1 MYAIPSK
8 DGMRN
13 QASPPSS
20 AASRMVGDGDPDVAR
35 EEALVAALR
44 AILRSS
50 PRFLEMLA
58 AVRSCDP
65 PDWMVGGG
73 VLRDIVWD
81 HLHCYPAPAQHKDVD
96 VAFFDPADCSR
107 ERERDVQHALATALP
122 GVAWDPKNQ
131 AGVHLWYDRHF
142 GGCSVPPLT
151 STADGV
157 ATWPETVTCVAVR
170 LGADGEIEV
179 MAPYGLTD
187 MFALTLRH
195 NPRRVSRDLFRQ
207 RIVEKSILQRWPR
220 VLVIDG

>member
-81 HLHCYPAPAQHKDVD
+81 HLHCYPAPAHR
-96 VAFFDPADCSR
+96 R
-107 ERERDVQHALATALP
+107 EEHPPALAASPRDRRLTLPAAALQRSMHRP
-122 GVAWDPKNQ
+122 QGYSAAP
-131 AGVHLWYDRHF
+131 
-142 GGCSVPPLT
+142 
-151 STADGV
+151 STASAAPAA
-157 ATWPETVTCVAVR
+157 ATLAASP
-170 LGADGEIEV
+170 
-179 MAPYGLTD
+179 
-187 MFALTLRH
+187 
-195 NPRRVSRDLFRQ
+195 LFGPA
-207 RIVEKSILQRWPR
+207 S
-220 VLVIDG
+220 